1 MLINTQT
8 LKATVLATALISLT
22 ACQSTLEGVTDA
34 VSNLTGDSI
43 HNNFE
48 GKYISQPSIAEYK
61 ARESE
66 LSGSGGVISYSG
78 KDIPEA
84 HIRQNHVVH
93 SPALNLYLNGVLE
106 KILGQW
112 DGNPVNIQV
121 QVVHSQ
127 SFAPYA
133 DSLGMISI
141 PIGTLNN
148 IESEDEIALLIAH
161 EASHILLRHHDRDK
175 VVQENK
181 DNINMLA
188 SAIVMANV
196 AKDTDIVKQGDRRT
210 LKYNPSEQG
219 SENISKAMVYNA
231 VIQTISDSVWNTA
244 WKRTQEDEADLLGF
258 DLALAAGYSPRANS
272 HVLQRLENYQGKQ
285 EGMLT
290 AFWEKKQNALS
301 GALAAGDFNGLGE
314 EINSF
319 LAEGLTTSL
328 GAVTDYFQK
337 RHMAPDVRD
346 ENMKGYA
353 LRVYKPEIGRRVD
366 KKSWNQVKSQPE
378 IYETLESYKLAF
390 RASNAL
396 SAGDI
401 AQAEKL
407 ALTSLSG
414 STKSHPYMRE
424 VLFDVRLAQGDKKR
438 AMKNLSYI
446 ERWQDASP
454 ALFERRIEHLMK
466 QQQFE
471 EALAAITLAEKT
483 FGNESKFI
491 IQKSIAL
498 SNIGKNEDAIA
509 TLEKCQSY
517 SKHKESCALLKE
529 RII

>member
-1 MLINTQT
+1 
-8 LKATVLATALISLT
+8 
-22 ACQSTLEGVTDA
+22 
-34 VSNLTGDSI
+34 
-43 HNNFE
+43 
-48 GKYISQPSIAEYK
+48 
-61 ARESE
+61 
-66 LSGSGGVISYSG
+66 
-78 KDIPEA
+78 
-84 HIRQNHVVH
+84 
-93 SPALNLYLNGVLE
+93 
-106 KILGQW
+106 
-112 DGNPVNIQV
+112 
-121 QVVHSQ
+121 
-127 SFAPYA
+127 
-133 DSLGMISI
+133 
-141 PIGTLNN
+141 
-148 IESEDEIALLIAH
+148 
-161 EASHILLRHHDRDK
+161 
-175 VVQENK
+175 
-181 DNINMLA
+181 
-188 SAIVMANV
+188 
-196 AKDTDIVKQGDRRT
+196 
-210 LKYNPSEQG
+210 
-219 SENISKAMVYNA
+219 
-231 VIQTISDSVWNTA
+231 
-244 WKRTQEDEADLLGF
+244 
-258 DLALAAGYSPRANS
+258 
-272 HVLQRLENYQGKQ
+272 
-285 EGMLT
+285 
-290 AFWEKKQNALS
+290 
-301 GALAAGDFNGLGE
+301 
-314 EINSF
+314 
-319 LAEGLTTSL
+319 
-328 GAVTDYFQK
+328 
-337 RHMAPDVRD
+337 MAPDVRD

>member
-1 MLINTQT
+1 
-8 LKATVLATALISLT
+8 
-22 ACQSTLEGVTDA
+22 
-34 VSNLTGDSI
+34 
-43 HNNFE
+43 
-48 GKYISQPSIAEYK
+48 
-61 ARESE
+61 
-66 LSGSGGVISYSG
+66 
-78 KDIPEA
+78 
-84 HIRQNHVVH
+84 
-93 SPALNLYLNGVLE
+93 
-106 KILGQW
+106 
-112 DGNPVNIQV
+112 
-121 QVVHSQ
+121 
-127 SFAPYA
+127 
-133 DSLGMISI
+133 
-141 PIGTLNN
+141 
-148 IESEDEIALLIAH
+148 
-161 EASHILLRHHDRDK
+161 
-175 VVQENK
+175 
-181 DNINMLA
+181 
-188 SAIVMANV
+188 
-196 AKDTDIVKQGDRRT
+196 
-210 LKYNPSEQG
+210 
-219 SENISKAMVYNA
+219 MVYNA

-466 QQQFE
+466 
-471 EALAAITLAEKT
+471 
-483 FGNESKFI
+483 
-491 IQKSIAL
+491 
-498 SNIGKNEDAIA
+498 
-509 TLEKCQSY
+509 
-517 SKHKESCALLKE
+517 KH
-529 RII
+529 